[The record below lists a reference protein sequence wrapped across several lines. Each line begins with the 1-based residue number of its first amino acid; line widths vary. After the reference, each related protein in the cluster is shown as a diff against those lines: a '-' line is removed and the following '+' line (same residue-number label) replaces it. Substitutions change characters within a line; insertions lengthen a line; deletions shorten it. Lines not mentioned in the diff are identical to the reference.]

1 VSASREVSSPHETE
15 EHLLMS
21 RFGWAVV
28 AVVSLALVA
37 GRGGLDAGE
46 RPETESLRVVVH
58 VNFAEVERQ
67 AGGLKNIAN
76 ILKQDPE
83 ARVTAVCHG
92 DGITVLVADRTEHAE
107 PVERLIGQ
115 GVRFVACE
123 NTMRE
128 RSIPREGL
136 LPGVGT
142 VPSGA
147 VEVIRKQQFE
157 GYAYFKP

>member
-1 VSASREVSSPHETE
+1 M
-15 EHLLMS
+15 LMS
-21 RFGWAVV
+21 RIGWAVV
-28 AVVSLALVA
+28 AIIGLALVA
-37 GRGGLDAGE
+37 GLSGLDAE
-46 RPETESLRVVVH
+46 EQPEGESLRVVVH
-58 VNFAEVERQ
+58 VNFADEKRQ

-76 ILKQDPE
+76 ILKQDPD
-83 ARVTAVCHG
+83 AQVTAVCHS
-92 DGITVLVADRTEHAE
+92 DGIAVVVADRTGHAE
-107 PVERLIGQ
+107 TVETLLGQ

-147 VEVIRKQQFE
+147 VEVVRKQQFE